1 MAKFDIFVGREEELD
16 LIDKWARRW
25 GQSHLIVIGGE
36 GGIGKTFLL
45 HKIME
50 TYAARDDFAVVY
62 YDLSEQ
68 PPGTLREALHIA
80 EALGWENFP
89 EFQVEITDLAS
100 GEYDVADIRLPQLEQ
115 NALLTF
121 VKELGDFM
129 LHKRLI
135 RLTDTLDAVE
145 VGRAQRAEF
154 YRYANVLP
162 NVLAVAA
169 GREAASFLPE
179 FEEAF
184 DEEAITYVELK
195 SFNQVE
201 SEKFFTEV
209 DRQGFISPDMREKL
223 HFLTEGRPILLSLAV
238 EWLSRNMPLPDIVE
252 LSLEELTASIAPAA
266 SEEALSSEVLGD
278 LRQRFEFEL
287 VDRIRQLK
295 MPLDRAILYMAHIS
309 RRSDASILS
318 TLLNLTQLEAAQ
330 LMQQLIELS
339 FVRYN
344 PTTESCMLHDE
355 MKNLVNRY
363 AWPYIDATG
372 DLRRVLTQK
381 VIEDYYEPRIRALAE
396 QNKPPSTLKGPIQRT
411 AISQAEWEQWR
422 LEAECLHYHLKV
434 SEEDGLAYFDERF
447 TEAERNNHL
456 MRMQFLRGEMDIAGP
471 GIRDTLE
478 LRRAAELRLRGEVE
492 EARAICETLLER
504 GHLSVDNR
512 ISAHNTLGLIAASSD
527 PERARRHYR
536 RALSHA
542 QHGNRIR
549 VMGVLHN
556 NLGQLH
562 SYINRLDQAIEHYEE
577 AITYSKRA
585 ANEPLVASATNNLAY
600 IYRLKGDLA
609 KANVLCRVALGQ
621 RQRLGLERD
630 LAYSYLTKGEVDR
643 DRGNLESAERYTK
656 LALRIF
662 DKVEEITGQIM
673 AYNAL
678 ANVRRHMDQYDE
690 AEAYL
695 DRGIALAEQ
704 INNEPLLADLLN
716 IYGREQRDRAVYMR
730 RAGGDAEAVKALFED
745 AEDYLER
752 SLAMS
757 SRYGDQWLI
766 VRSRF
771 ELALAFFLSASRPDD
786 EVLAILQR
794 VWDQAADL
802 GYVLLLGYVE
812 EVRGEIAHRKGD
824 YEAAAP
830 YFGRAALWVAQRRGR
845 EPERF
850 FERLADRLLDA
861 ALMPKAA
868 CTLARG
874 ILDVIRD
881 EVEGEID
888 AYNPLES
895 LKMLCSQIIETQIC

>member
-45 HKIME
+45 HKVME

-68 PPGTLREALHIA
+68 PPGTLREVLHIA
-80 EALGWENFP
+80 DALDWENFP

-169 GREAASFLPE
+169 GREAAAFLPE

-184 DEEAITYVELK
+184 DEEAITYVELE
-195 SFNQVE
+195 SFDQVE
-201 SEKFFTEV
+201 SEKFFDEV
-209 DRQGFISPDMREKL
+209 DPQGSIAPDIREKL
-223 HFLTEGRPILLSLAV
+223 HFLAGGRPILLSLAV
-238 EWLSRNMPLPDIVE
+238 EWLARSMPLPDMVE
-252 LSLEELTASIAPAA
+252 LSVGDLMA
-266 SEEALSSEVLGD
+266 SEDASSSEALRD

-295 MPLDRAILYMAHIS
+295 MPLDRAVLYMAHIS
-309 RRSDASILS
+309 RRSDASILA
-318 TLLNLTQLEAAQ
+318 TLLNLSPPQAEQ
-330 LMQQLIELS
+330 LMQQLAELS

-344 PTTESCMLHDE
+344 PTTQSCMLHDE
-355 MKNLVNRY
+355 MKHLVNRY

-372 DLRRVLTQK
+372 DLRRALTRK
-381 VIEDYYEPRIRALAE
+381 VITDYYEPRIRALAE
-396 QNKPPSTLKGPIQRT
+396 QNKPPSALKGPIRRT
-411 AISQAEWEQWR
+411 AISQTEWAQWR
-422 LEAECLHYHLKV
+422 LEAECLYYHLKI

-447 TEAERNNHL
+447 AEAERNNHL
-456 MRMQFLRGEMDIAGP
+456 MRMQFLRGEMDVAGP

-492 EARAICETLLER
+492 EAREICETLLAR
-504 GHLSVDNR
+504 GHLSIDNR

-542 QHGNRIR
+542 QRGNRVR

-678 ANVRRHMDQYDE
+678 ANIRRHMDQYDE

-730 RAGGDAEAVKALFED
+730 RSNGDADAEVIRALFES
-745 AEDYLER
+745 AEAYLER

-771 ELALAFFLSASRPDD
+771 ELALAFFLSASQPDD
-786 EVLAILQR
+786 EILAMLQR
-794 VWDQAADL
+794 IWDEAADL
-802 GYVLLLGYVE
+802 GYVLLQGYVE
-812 EVRGEIAHRKGD
+812 EVRGEIAHRRGD

-850 FERLADRLLDA
+850 FERLADCLLDTD
-861 ALMPKAA
+861 LSPETA

-874 ILDVIRD
+874 ILDVIQGEFD
-881 EVEGEID
+881 EGVAAVD

-895 LKMLCSQIIETQIC
+895 LRMLCTQILETHAC

>member
-1 MAKFDIFVGREEELD
+1 M
-16 LIDKWARRW
+16 
-25 GQSHLIVIGGE
+25 
-36 GGIGKTFLL
+36 
-45 HKIME
+45 
-50 TYAARDDFAVVY
+50 
-62 YDLSEQ
+62 
-68 PPGTLREALHIA
+68 A

-154 YRYANVLP
+154 YRYASVLP

-169 GREAASFLPE
+169 GREAAAFLTE
-179 FEEAF
+179 FQQAF
-184 DEEAITYVELK
+184 DAEAITYVELK
-195 SFNQVE
+195 SFDQVE
-201 SEKFFTEV
+201 SERFFEEV
-209 DRQGFISPDMREKL
+209 DRQGFVPSDIREKL
-223 HFLTEGRPILLSLAV
+223 HVLTGGRPILLSLAV
-238 EWLSRNMPLPDIVE
+238 EWLSRNMPLPDMVA
-252 LSLEELTASIAPAA
+252 LSVEELAA
-266 SEEALSSEVLGD
+266 SEALDD

-309 RRSDASILS
+309 RRSDAAILS
-318 TLLNLTQLEAAQ
+318 TLLNLPPPQAEQ
-330 LMQQLIELS
+330 LMQQLAELS

-344 PTTESCMLHDE
+344 PTTGSCMLHDE
-355 MKNLVNRY
+355 MKHLVNRY

-372 DLRRVLTQK
+372 DLRRALTQT
-381 VIEDYYEPRIRALAE
+381 VIGDYYEPRIRALAE
-396 QNKPPSTLKGPIQRT
+396 RNKPPSAPGQGPIQRT
-411 AISQAEWEQWR
+411 AISQTEWEQWR
-422 LEAECLHYHLKV
+422 LEAECLYYHLKI

-447 TEAERNNHL
+447 AEAERNNHL

-478 LRRAAELRLRGEVE
+478 LRRAAELRLRGQTE
-492 EARAICETLLER
+492 EAREICERLLAR
-504 GHLSVDNR
+504 GNLSIDNR

-527 PERARRHYR
+527 PERAQRHYR
-536 RALSHA
+536 HALSHA
-542 QHGNRIR
+542 QRGNRIR

-562 SYINRLDQAIEHYEE
+562 SYINHLDQAIEHYQD
-577 AITYSKRA
+577 AITYSQRA
-585 ANEPLVASATNNLAY
+585 ANAPLVASATNNLAY

-673 AYNAL
+673 DYNAL
-678 ANVRRHMDQYDE
+678 ANIRRHMDQYDE

-716 IYGREQRDRAVYMR
+716 IYGREQRDRAVYVR
-730 RAGGDAEAVKALFED
+730 RSDGGADEEATRALFEN
-745 AEDYLER
+745 AVDYLER
-752 SLAMS
+752 SLALS
-757 SRYGDQWLI
+757 TRYGDQWLI

-786 EVLAILQR
+786 EILTMLQR

-802 GYVLLLGYVE
+802 GYVLLQGYVE

-861 ALMPKAA
+861 ALTPKAA

-874 ILDVIRD
+874 ILAVIED
-881 EVEGEID
+881 EFEGSVD

-895 LKMLCSQIIETQIC
+895 LRMLCSQILETQLC